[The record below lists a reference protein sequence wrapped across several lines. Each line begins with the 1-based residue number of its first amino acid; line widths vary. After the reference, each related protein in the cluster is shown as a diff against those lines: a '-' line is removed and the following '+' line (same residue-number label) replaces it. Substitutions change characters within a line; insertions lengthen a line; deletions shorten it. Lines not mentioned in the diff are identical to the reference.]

1 MVLEG
6 LTPRPQKCLYHSPSP
21 HLNLSRTWMVL
32 FWNWVVDLPTPSSTG
47 PLLAPEDAPA
57 GRVDTPGALRFCSRL
72 GQQHSLFVTNLAR
85 RRGVGSSL
93 GRLASGRGEGCV
105 TQEPLQ
111 ISVVSSSYTSSC
123 RFMRRVVMA
132 VASAG
137 CGPIKGVVSC
147 HVVVIAA
154 LRALAGRIARV

>member
-1 MVLEG
+1 
-6 LTPRPQKCLYHSPSP
+6 
-21 HLNLSRTWMVL
+21 MVL
-32 FWNWVVDLPTPSSTG
+32 FGNWVVDLPTPSSTG

-57 GRVDTPGALRFCSRL
+57 GRADTPGALRFCSRL

-111 ISVVSSSYTSSC
+111 ISVVSSSYTYSSC

-137 CGPIKGVVSC
+137 CGPIKGMVSC
-147 HVVVIAA
+147 CVVVIAA
-154 LRALAGRIARV
+154 LRALVGRIARV